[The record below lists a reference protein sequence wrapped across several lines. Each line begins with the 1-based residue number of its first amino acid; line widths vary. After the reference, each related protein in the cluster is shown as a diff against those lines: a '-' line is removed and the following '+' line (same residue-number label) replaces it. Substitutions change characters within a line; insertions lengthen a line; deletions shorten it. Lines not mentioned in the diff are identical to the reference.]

1 MDIDRSKKRF
11 DNYVSLTLKP
21 GKRWN
26 TARDAQGSLVKQS
39 IVAVIEEDI
48 ARWPEVTD
56 AMKAEL
62 SPKWVKEKEEE
73 WADHALEAA
82 NAAVSSQSQDVT
94 SKHSTQETNE
104 PSSSHSIA
112 ESTRSKNNN
121 RLSRFDK
128 QSNPT
133 QLAGHDSGSHSTVT
147 PGKKYNTVA
156 VPSRKRGHLAD
167 KKGDLPLRLVNSH
180 LVKGAKMPNGQRHYV
195 RLGEKVNLS
204 DVQFKAAALSIP
216 SADRIEEPP
225 DLDLPDKDD
234 EPETFEGWT
243 MHRSVERNEEE
254 ASKCAKEQQDSV
266 SRSSHVQYQTYI
278 AKLEELNAPESESGA
293 KREHEDDSSS
303 DEPRKKRR
311 LKRCIQSSD
320 NEDNEQD
327 DTAED
332 HDDDGS
338 TTVKDVK
345 GKKRAVEQVAKE
357 SFVEFI
363 TSLQDEV
370 KGMKNEVQKVQKKHM
385 READLTALEERIGRL
400 SYLLKDGKKRA

>member
-94 SKHSTQETNE
+94 SKHSTQETDDGPTAKNE

-254 ASKCAKEQQDSV
+254 ASKS
-266 SRSSHVQYQTYI
+266 YI

-311 LKRCIQSSD
+311 LKRRIQSSD

-327 DTAED
+327 DRAED